1 MNYDKLVRKL
11 RTKAFDY
18 KGAKDIQ
25 FDRILKEAVQRKIKQ
40 YEQTEAYKRRYRIKE
55 QKLLFR
61 TR

>member
-11 RTKAFDY
+11 RRKAFDY
-18 KGAKDIQ
+18 EGAKDIQ

-40 YEQTEAYKRRYRIKE
+40 YKQTEEYKRRYRIKE